1 MGMYSMPPD
10 RMQQL
15 ADAGF
20 DWAGPFYPGELE
32 LTPDRMQ
39 AATDAGLG
47 VIHPVGR
54 HHRGSL
60 GRDPLPQTPELARGE
75 IIAQIEELSE
85 HPNIASW
92 YLLPEELRPTE
103 PMDCAYME
111 VAAGAIA
118 ASDPKGRPISHYQP
132 NGRRAPGLSEL
143 TWALDWV
150 TKGTYVNFMTH
161 QDRRAWVRWSVEQVL
176 SASAA
181 DQLPICTLEM
191 FQQPAA
197 EHLPK
202 IPDWVFHDAFCALL
216 CGARALWVFSGWQR
230 PNFEAYDTYFD
241 AYRDVA
247 RVLNGPL
254 RVGRSILCGGRRF
267 SVPVLYGPERVEV
280 PQRRLLAREE
290 PSVIAVREQRR
301 DSETIVL
308 VNSANEGVRVR
319 PPGAEG
325 ALELLGRSNWDD
337 VRGVLELPPLGV
349 AALRR
354 YSTTV

>member
-10 RMQQL
+10 RMHEL
-15 ADAGF
+15 AEAGF

-32 LTPDRMQ
+32 LTPDRLST
-39 AATDAGLG
+39 AASAGLG

-60 GRDPLPQTPELARGE
+60 GTDPLPQTPELARHE
-75 IIAQIEELSE
+75 IIAQVEELSE
-85 HPNIASW
+85 HKNIASW

-103 PMDCAYME
+103 PADCAYME
-111 VAAGAIA
+111 IAAGAIA
-118 ASDPKGRPISHYQP
+118 ASDPLARPISHYQP

-150 TKGTYVNFMTH
+150 TKGTYVNFSAH
-161 QDRRAWVRWSVEQVL
+161 RDRRAWVRWSVEQVL
-176 SASAA
+176 RASSA

-191 FQQPAA
+191 FQQPQ
-197 EHLPK
+197 PK
-202 IPDWVFHDAFCALL
+202 HHAKISDWVFHDAFCALL
-216 CGARALWVFSGWQR
+216 CGARALWVFSGWRR
-230 PNFEAYDTYFD
+230 PNFDAYDAYFD

-254 RVGRSILCGGRRF
+254 RVGRSILSGGSRF
-267 SVPVLYGPERVEV
+267 SVPVTSGPGRVDV
-280 PQRRLLAREE
+280 PQRRFLAREE

-301 DSETIVL
+301 DSETLIL
-308 VNSANEGVRVR
+308 VNSANDGVRVR
-319 PPGAEG
+319 PRGAEG

-354 YSTTV
+354 YSGTV